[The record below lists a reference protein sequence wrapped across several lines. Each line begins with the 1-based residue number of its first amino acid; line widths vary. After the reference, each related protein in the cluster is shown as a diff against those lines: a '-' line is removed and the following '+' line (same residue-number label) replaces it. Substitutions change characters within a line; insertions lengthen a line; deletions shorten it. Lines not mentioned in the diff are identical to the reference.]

1 MQEVEQAAVARGP
14 DLALLVP
21 VPVRAAVPRVEAR
34 QPHDRAARG
43 QRGPLRAQELARA
56 RACRASRPPR
66 RRRRPRPRRRRRP
79 TTPSGTR
86 RSRPSTCGRP
96 PSPRPRTPRRRT
108 RSAARRRGRSRT
120 SRASRARARRRRRA
134 QALELGVRRRRRRL
148 ADDPR
153 AGVRLA
159 PQAARRSPQHAAA
172 DDVQRRRRRRGQGVG
187 TGHDEE
193 DVVHRCTDLHNAL
206 ACTKNFW
213 KLTS

>member
-56 RACRASRPPR
+56 RVSSVAPASS
-66 RRRRPRPRRRRRP
+66 
-79 TTPSGTR
+79 TTPPASSAKTPPDDAIR
-86 RSRPSTCGRP
+86 NAPEPSQHVRAASVT
-96 PSPRPRTPRRRT
+96 
-108 RSAARRRGRSRT
+108 SAAYSSSPYALGGAQKRT
-120 SRASRARARRRRRA
+120 FAHFAGVPRARARRRRRA